1 MNPDLNI
8 NWKIEIVHEV
18 GKVEV
23 SVMAASV
30 QQTLDGRT
38 LDMQEDWVLK
48 YQCRAYTAGKT

>member
-38 LDMQEDWVLK
+38 LDMQED
-48 YQCRAYTAGKT
+48 

>member
-8 NWKIEIVHEV
+8 NWKIAIVHEV

-23 SVMAASV
+23 SVMAVRV

-38 LDMQEDWVLK
+38 LDMQED
-48 YQCRAYTAGKT
+48 